1 MAKNNNFKKF
11 LLFNLGL
18 IPVFIFIN
26 FVKPVL
32 DIEFKT
38 ATVTVQRQE
47 ISENLKSYSNEFI
60 FIQKFVKNLEDNKI
74 DEAITQVSSIETEDI
89 NQDLKDFFKIFYDY
103 YSTKKSKNRDF
114 APILNDIWIIKKIC
128 NLELNDSF
136 MATQYAE
143 TILFFCIKNFEQHNK
158 NKDLLA
164 KYCTQYI
171 EFIEETNGY
180 MSKELAAIMCLNIR
194 TYYEIEGIVKNDE
207 KILNVQNLIT
217 KYQQRYPEMLGE
229 NPKDGYEENC
239 NYLKRF
245 YELCDN
251 IRNKHFFDKIDR
263 FFFNKEISLLEV

>member
-38 ATVTVQRQE
+38 TTVTVQRQE

-103 YSTKKSKNRDF
+103 YSTKKSKNRNF

-143 TILFFCIKNFEQHNK
+143 TILFFCIKSFEQHNK
-158 NKDLLA
+158 
-164 KYCTQYI
+164 
-171 EFIEETNGY
+171 
-180 MSKELAAIMCLNIR
+180 IR
-194 TYYEIEGIVKNDE
+194 T
-207 KILNVQNLIT
+207 
-217 KYQQRYPEMLGE
+217 
-229 NPKDGYEENC
+229 
-239 NYLKRF
+239 F
-245 YELCDN
+245 
-251 IRNKHFFDKIDR
+251 
-263 FFFNKEISLLEV
+263 